1 MATIFISGG
10 GRYTN
15 AERTCCPIGTF
26 RSPDRTE
33 LAKLA
38 LDYIS
43 FSISS
48 GHKGSAQVPTEDEM
62 RNIQGAKSRADAAR
76 RGKLD
81 DIIKEYL
88 DILEKR
94 EWSVSG
100 YTDDGR
106 VELEWWSP
114 AGEDFLVCVNV
125 ENFPDEILDYS
136 DDFDPDEHIEMWV
149 EARANGRQDVPGARR
164 LAKDAEDIQK
174 ELDELAFELQE
185 AERKLWLTGIT
196 APSAR

>member
-1 MATIFISGG
+1 MMILSQDGMVAVNSDNVAVLEVKETETIPREVQLMATVFISGG

-15 AERTCCPIGTF
+15 AERICRPIGTF

-43 FSISS
+43 FSIGS

-81 DIIKEYL
+81 DIIKEL
-88 DILEKR
+88 LK
-94 EWSVSG
+94 
-100 YTDDGR
+100 
-106 VELEWWSP
+106 
-114 AGEDFLVCVNV
+114 ED
-125 ENFPDEILDYS
+125 
-136 DDFDPDEHIEMWV
+136 M
-149 EARANGRQDVPGARR
+149 
-164 LAKDAEDIQK
+164 
-174 ELDELAFELQE
+174 
-185 AERKLWLTGIT
+185 
-196 APSAR
+196 

>member
-1 MATIFISGG
+1 MMILSQDGMVAVNSDNVAMFEVKETETIPHEAQLMATIFISGG

-48 GHKGSAQVPTEDEM
+48 GHKGSAHFIFG

-81 DIIKEYL
+81 DIIKEL
-88 DILEKR
+88 LK
-94 EWSVSG
+94 
-100 YTDDGR
+100 
-106 VELEWWSP
+106 
-114 AGEDFLVCVNV
+114 ED
-125 ENFPDEILDYS
+125 
-136 DDFDPDEHIEMWV
+136 M
-149 EARANGRQDVPGARR
+149 
-164 LAKDAEDIQK
+164 
-174 ELDELAFELQE
+174 
-185 AERKLWLTGIT
+185 
-196 APSAR
+196 

>member
-1 MATIFISGG
+1 MMILSQDGMVAVNSDNVAMFEVKETETIPHEAQLMATIFISGG

-15 AERTCCPIGTF
+15 AEYPIWTF

-81 DIIKEYL
+81 DIIKEL
-88 DILEKR
+88 LK
-94 EWSVSG
+94 
-100 YTDDGR
+100 
-106 VELEWWSP
+106 
-114 AGEDFLVCVNV
+114 ED
-125 ENFPDEILDYS
+125 
-136 DDFDPDEHIEMWV
+136 M
-149 EARANGRQDVPGARR
+149 
-164 LAKDAEDIQK
+164 
-174 ELDELAFELQE
+174 
-185 AERKLWLTGIT
+185 
-196 APSAR
+196 